1 MENIVIRRYQPEDY
15 LLWNNF
21 VKEAKNATFLF
32 HRDFMEYHKDRFEDF
47 SLLIFFNNKLS
58 AILPANLKNNSLF
71 SHEGLT
77 YGGIV
82 ISEKLRSTVFFSI
95 FKKLLIFLKNNGIE
109 ELYIKGLP
117 HFYTSQFSDEIK
129 YLQFILSAE
138 VYRKDICSVIDFS
151 APYEISSSVIR
162 DKKRAI
168 SNGYKIDFDGNL
180 SSFWNDVLIPNLQ
193 ATFQKKPV
201 HSLNEILYLK
211 SKFPENI
218 KQINVLSNEDRVVGG
233 TTLFFNNQTIHSQ
246 YISVYKNLPIRGVLD
261 YLHCSIF
268 DKFNSDYKYFDFG
281 ISNEN
286 EGRKINKG
294 LLEWKEKFG
303 ARAAIQEF
311 YRFEINKFELLNT
324 IYL

>member
-47 SLLIFFNNKLS
+47 SLMIFFNNKLS

-95 FKKLLIFLKNNGIE
+95 FKNLLIFLKNNEIE
-109 ELYIKGLP
+109 ELYIKGFP

-138 VYRKDICSVIDFS
+138 IYRKDFCSVLSLQKEFRFS
-151 APYEISSSVIR
+151 KSVVRYSAKAI
-162 DKKRAI
+162 KKK
-168 SNGYKIDFDGNL
+168 YKIVFDDTFDL
-180 SSFWNDVLIPNLQ
+180 FWNDVLEPNLLN
-193 ATFQKKPV
+193 TYKTVPV
-201 HSLNEILYLK
+201 HSLEEIQLLK
-211 SKFPENI
+211 SRFP
-218 KQINVLSNEDRVVGG
+218 KQIQQVNVFSEHGDLLGG
-233 TTLFFNNQTIHSQ
+233 TTLFITDTVVHSQ
-246 YISVYKNLPIRGVLD
+246 YISVHKNIENRGVLD
-261 YLHCSIF
+261 WLYLSIF
-268 DKFNSDYKYFDFG
+268 EKYKQSKIYFDFG

>member
-138 VYRKDICSVIDFS
+138 VYRKDICSVLSLQKEFRFS
-151 APYEISSSVIR
+151 KSVVRYSAKAI
-162 DKKRAI
+162 KKK
-168 SNGYKIDFDGNL
+168 YKIVFDDTFDL
-180 SSFWNDVLIPNLQ
+180 FWNDVLEPNLLN
-193 ATFQKKPV
+193 TYKTVPV
-201 HSLNEILYLK
+201 HSLEEIQLLK
-211 SKFPENI
+211 SRFP
-218 KQINVLSNEDRVVGG
+218 KQIQQVNVFSEHGDLLGG
-233 TTLFFNNQTIHSQ
+233 TTLFITDTVVHSQ
-246 YISVYKNLPIRGVLD
+246 YISVHKNIENRGVLD
-261 YLHCSIF
+261 WLYLSIF
-268 DKFNSDYKYFDFG
+268 EKYKQSKIYFDFG

>member
-1 MENIVIRRYQPEDY
+1 MENIVIKRYQPEDY
-15 LLWNNF
+15 SLWNNF

-58 AILPANLKNNSLF
+58 AILPANLKNNRLY

-95 FKKLLIFLKNNGIE
+95 FKNLLIFLKNNGIE
-109 ELYIKGLP
+109 ELYIKGFP

-138 VYRKDICSVIDFS
+138 IYRKDFCSVLSLQKEFRFS
-151 APYEISSSVIR
+151 KSVVRYSAKAI
-162 DKKRAI
+162 KKK
-168 SNGYKIDFDGNL
+168 YKIVFDDTFDL
-180 SSFWNDVLIPNLQ
+180 FWNDVLEPNLLN
-193 ATFQKKPV
+193 TYKTVPV
-201 HSLNEILYLK
+201 HSLEEIQLLK
-211 SKFPENI
+211 SRFP
-218 KQINVLSNEDRVVGG
+218 KQIQQVNVFSEHGDLLGG
-233 TTLFFNNQTIHSQ
+233 TTLFITDTVVHSQ
-246 YISVYKNLPIRGVLD
+246 YISVHKNIENRGVLD
-261 YLHCSIF
+261 WLYLSIF
-268 DKFNSDYKYFDFG
+268 EKYKQSKIYFDFG